1 MNKWAFGI
9 IGWMLCGWLFAPAL
23 YADDDDRLYD
33 KIPFRQVEVPFY
45 TFAEYT
51 PQVALQMDYAKFEFT
66 NPEDWTRI
74 AKHQVAYE
82 IDLVFTKYPADIQHW
97 RTNYYELLNDRLK
110 NLFALDS
117 TLSSPDI
124 RWNLVLQT
132 RCQTEEEAKRYF
144 HGFVIKHRPRRIP
157 VLPDVRSPEQLKA
170 LIAGRATVQ
179 DSTVMK
185 VLERH
190 PEWDSMLVV
199 MDWTGSMYK
208 HGAQLVL
215 WYKYNRLRTQD
226 RVSHFVFF
234 NDGNHKKEWQKKVG
248 RTGGVYRAKSRELEE
263 IVSTMEYV
271 MHKGDGGDPA
281 ENDLEALLT
290 GLQYLDGFRDV
301 ILIADNKSDIR
312 DMELLSEINRPIHI
326 ILCDVKGELH
336 PHYQAL
342 ARATG
347 GSIHTLEADLDR
359 LDAPTEPA
367 QPQRRR

>member
-1 MNKWAFGI
+1 MKKLALW
-9 IGWMLCGWLFAPAL
+9 IGCVAYLTAL
-23 YADDDDRLYD
+23 SGGLRADDDDRLYD
-33 KIPFRQVEVPFY
+33 KIPFQQIELPFY

-51 PQVALQMDYAKFEFT
+51 PQVALRMDYAHFEFE
-66 NPEDWTRI
+66 NPEEWTRI
-74 AKHQVAYE
+74 AATQVAYE
-82 IDLVFTKYPADIQHW
+82 IDLVFTKYPADIHAW
-97 RTNYYELLNDRLK
+97 RTNYYELLNDRLRT
-110 NLFALDS
+110 LFALDS
-117 TLSSPDI
+117 TLRSPHI

-144 HGFVIKHRPRRIP
+144 HGFVIKHRPRRVP
-157 VLPDVRSPEQLKA
+157 VLREVQSPEQLKA
-170 LIAGRATVQ
+170 LIAGRATVR
-179 DSTVMK
+179 DSTVIK

-215 WYKYNRLRTQD
+215 WHKYNLIRAGE

-248 RTGGVYRAKSRELEE
+248 RTGGVYRAKTHELEE

-271 MHKGDGGDPA
+271 MHKGNGGDPA

-290 GLQYLDGFRDV
+290 GLQYLEGFREV

-312 DMELLSEINRPIHI
+312 DLELLDQIDRPVRI
-326 ILCDVKGELH
+326 ILCDVQGEVH
-336 PHYQAL
+336 PHYLLL
-342 ARATG
+342 ARHTG
-347 GSIHTLEADLDR
+347 GSIHTLEADRYDFE
-359 LDAPTEPA
+359 AAA
-367 QPQRRR
+367 QP